1 MTQANVKF
9 VQGLY
14 AAFQRGDIPAVI
26 AGLQPDV
33 VWHMVGRANDY
44 PRLGLRKGVKGV
56 REFFE
61 ILAEN
66 EDFTE
71 FHPTDFFADGD
82 RVFALGHLSI
92 KFKKTGKSATTDWI
106 HMFTVKDGKV
116 AAFKEFLD
124 TAQFAQASKG

>member
-1 MTQANVKF
+1 MSQANVQF

-14 AAFQRGDIPAVI
+14 AAFQRGDIQAVI

-33 VWHMVGRANDY
+33 VWHMVGRASDY
-44 PRLGLRKGVKGV
+44 SRLGLRKGVKGV
-56 REFFE
+56 EEFFE
-61 ILAEN
+61 ILGEN

-82 RVFALGHLSI
+82 RVFALGHLTTR
-92 KFKKTGKSATTDWI
+92 FKKTGKAVTTDWI
-106 HMFTVKDGKV
+106 HMFTVKGGKV

-124 TAQFAQASKG
+124 TAQFAQASRG

>member
-1 MTQANVKF
+1 MPQANVQF
-9 VQGLY
+9 VQSLY

-33 VWHMVGRANDY
+33 VWHMVGRASDY
-44 PRLGLRKGVKGV
+44 SRLGLRKGVKGV
-56 REFFE
+56 EEFFK
-61 ILAEN
+61 ILGEN

-82 RVFALGHLSI
+82 RVFALGHLTTR
-92 KFKKTGKSATTDWI
+92 FKKTGKAVTTDWI
-106 HMFTVKDGKV
+106 HMFTVKGGKV

-124 TAQFAQASKG
+124 TAQFAQASRG